1 MHGTTRPKSPQAGV
15 LPGYMPMY
23 IPPAPVA
30 TNPAHTEA
38 LQQFWAT
45 QVEEVQ
51 QCGSDPSEFKN
62 TQLPLARI
70 KKVLRFVKVT
80 SI

>member
-1 MHGTTRPKSPQAGV
+1 
-15 LPGYMPMY
+15 MPMY

-38 LQQFWAT
+38 LQQFWAA
-45 QVEEVQ
+45 QIEEVQ
-51 QCGSDPSEFKN
+51 QCGNDPSEFKN

-70 KKVLRFVKVT
+70 KKVW
-80 SI
+80 